1 MAGEIVSSGGCE
13 RFELADNF
21 EHRRAWNAQLF
32 TDCPPRH
39 ALQPAFGN
47 VVVLRVGRRWSA
59 QSDPFLPRCGE
70 SRVHAFTDDFALE
83 LSHRAQNMKLQRY
96 L

>member
-32 TDCPPRH
+32 TD
-39 ALQPAFGN
+39 
-47 VVVLRVGRRWSA
+47 
-59 QSDPFLPRCGE
+59 
-70 SRVHAFTDDFALE
+70 
-83 LSHRAQNMKLQRY
+83 
-96 L
+96 